1 MSELWETLTTG
12 LILSLLFIG
21 VSYLFWRRY
30 DRPTPLMIERQ
41 EERDRLKEE
50 RKTWREVEARM
61 RAEQEEAE
69 LKAAYERRKA
79 EERARSIVP
88 ASTEVKD
95 AWKSLGVS
103 APTQPTTFEAKGE
116 DANADLR
123 PLDQTALSEEVS
135 SDDDVLNAAELV
147 QVRQDQGVQPG
158 AEEPDWE
165 LIEKL
170 EEIASKDEVVLPDVP
185 EAPDLDAV
193 AGQSSE
199 ESAPSESNLDSAAGS
214 SSEDEKS
221 TDERSTDENSTGAGP
236 VDEAPT
242 VSETNDAAAWDLED
256 GEDLWGGTA
265 WEGE

>member
-61 RAEQEEAE
+61 RADQEEAE

-79 EERARSIVP
+79 EERARSVVP

-95 AWKSLGVS
+95 AWKSLGVA
-103 APTQPTTFEAKGE
+103 APTESITFETKGE

-123 PLDQTALSEEVS
+123 PLDQTALSETVA
-135 SDDDVLNAAELV
+135 SDDDVLNATELV

-193 AGQSSE
+193 AAQPLGGSASSE
-199 ESAPSESNLDSAAGS
+199 SLPDSDAES
-214 SSEDEKS
+214 SSEDEKP
-221 TDERSTDENSTGAGP
+221 TDESSTKENSTDKGP
-236 VDEAPT
+236 SSTETDQAP
-242 VSETNDAAAWDLED
+242 SWDLED
-256 GEDLWGGTA
+256 GEDLWGGAA
-265 WEGE
+265 WEEE

>member
-12 LILSLLFIG
+12 LILSLIFIG

-95 AWKSLGVS
+95 AWKSLGVA
-103 APTQPTTFEAKGE
+103 APAESSTFEAKGK

-123 PLDQTALSEEVS
+123 PLDQTGLSGEVA

-147 QVRQDQGVQPG
+147 QVRQDQGVQTG

-193 AGQSSE
+193 AAQPSE
-199 ESAPSESNLDSAAGS
+199 EETPSEAEAEPNAESDGMSAPEGESPT
-214 SSEDEKS
+214 EEKS
-221 TDERSTDENSTGAGP
+221 TEDGQVN
-236 VDEAPT
+236 EAPT
-242 VSETNDAAAWDLED
+242 VSETNDTSAWDLED
-256 GEDLWGGTA
+256 GEDLWGGAA
-265 WEGE
+265 WEEA